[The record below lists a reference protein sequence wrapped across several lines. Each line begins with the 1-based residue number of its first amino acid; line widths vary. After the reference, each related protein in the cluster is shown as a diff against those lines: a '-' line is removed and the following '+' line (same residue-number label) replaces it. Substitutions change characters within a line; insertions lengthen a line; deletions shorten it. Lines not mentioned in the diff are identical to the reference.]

1 MTRDFHLM
9 RKILLAIEDGFDP
22 LSRRGAHDAATV
34 QAHCLLLVDVGAI
47 VRIEGLEMGCMWR
60 LTMHGHDVAN
70 LLRDPEVW
78 ASVRASLAAYGGL
91 FWANVLQL
99 AQQEHSRRNFM
110 AYSDRQEAEQPVPP
124 SLRN

>member
-47 VRIEGLEMGCMWR
+47 VRIEGLDMGCMWR

-70 LLRDPEVW
+70 LLRNPEVW
-78 ASVRASLAAYGGL
+78 ASVQASLAAYGGL

-99 AQQEHSRRNFM
+99 AQQEHSRRNL
-110 AYSDRQEAEQPVPP
+110 EAFDSKIAALRPVEP